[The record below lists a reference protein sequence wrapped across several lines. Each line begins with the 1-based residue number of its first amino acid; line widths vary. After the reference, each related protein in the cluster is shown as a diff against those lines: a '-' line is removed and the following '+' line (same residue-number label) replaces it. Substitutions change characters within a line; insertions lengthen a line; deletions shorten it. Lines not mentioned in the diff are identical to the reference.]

1 MQEVQWRMDLVVFKQ
16 AQQRQKLK
24 SKEGNGCTT
33 KIRKLSKNENCVA
46 AVGAGQEA
54 GKTQK
59 KKEKEKRRPK
69 GQMMN
74 FHN

>member
-1 MQEVQWRMDLVVFKQ
+1 MQEVQWRMDLVVFKTGLV
-16 AQQRQKLK
+16 ASDLSSETN

-59 KKEKEKRRPK
+59 K
-69 GQMMN
+69 GG
-74 FHN
+74 